1 MDFQSEL
8 SKCIQG
14 EVFFDLLS
22 RHLYSTDASIYRIA
36 PLGVILPRTRDDI
49 LQAIRVCG
57 ERGVSLTARGGG
69 TSLAGQA
76 VGSGMQID
84 FSRYLNRIL
93 ELNVEE
99 RWVRIEPGA
108 VLDNLN
114 AALAPHQLRF
124 GADVATSSRAT
135 LGGMI
140 ANNSSGAHSLVHGM
154 TADHVLELK
163 VALSDG
169 TITEL
174 HPMTGQA
181 LQEKR
186 ILERLEGRLYREL
199 PALAETHAD
208 AIGTRFPHI
217 QRRVSG
223 YNLNAFSNTDTP
235 VDLTRIIAG
244 SEGTL
249 ALILEAKL
257 HLVQTPVAKGLL
269 VVEFPDVLSAASA
282 VPRILEYGPTAIELV
297 DKLILDQTRGSA
309 SFARARGL
317 LRGDPGAVL
326 LVEHW
331 GSERREVEE
340 TILSLAETLKRLAIG
355 VACTPIVDPADQAR
369 IWELRKA
376 GVGLLMAV
384 KGDAKPYAFVE
395 DVAVNPA
402 DLDSFLRRFQQ
413 IVSAHGTYASWYGH
427 ASVGCLHVRPLL
439 NLKTVAGRQSLRS
452 MLDQISDL
460 ALEMHGSLSGEHGDG
475 ILRGGYLEKM
485 FGPELYQ
492 AFRQVKHLFDPTG
505 IFNPNRIVDTPDTL
519 SHLRVLPSVNEIP
532 EINTRLD
539 YSSDGGF
546 YRSIEVCSG
555 VGHCRKTLSGS
566 MCPSF
571 MATQSEGLSTRGRSN
586 ALIAALEGRLPDG
599 LANQQLYEIL
609 DLCLGCKA
617 CKHECPSFVD
627 MTKHKQEAL
636 FQRHQLRGI
645 PLRDWLVGH
654 IDQFLPSGGALA
666 WITNRLTQFRATRW
680 LAEKL
685 LGFDRRRTL
694 PAFTGM
700 SFRQHFSRRAP
711 HPCTPSRGEV
721 ALFVDCWLN
730 HCQPEIGMASVE
742 ILEAAGYAVR
752 LMKTRCCGRPALS
765 KGLLDRAAQLAE
777 DNTSVLYQ
785 HLKAGQAI
793 VVIEPSCLSTLRDDY
808 LYLLSGA
815 TREKAREIAAR
826 SQLID
831 EFLAGIPEDAWQ
843 TLSLQSFSDRVL
855 VHGHCHQKALGGMS
869 ALEGM
874 LQRIPDVDMKVLE
887 TSCCGM
893 AGAFGYEVG
902 HYEMSRACV
911 ERLLAPA
918 IREAPPSTVVLAPGF
933 SCRQQIAHFT
943 GCHALHPV
951 ELLARLVR
959 GR

>member
-1 MDFQSEL
+1 
-8 SKCIQG
+8 
-14 EVFFDLLS
+14 VFFDLLN

-36 PLGVILPRTRDDI
+36 PLGVILPKTQDDV
-49 LQAIRVCG
+49 LQVIRVCG
-57 ERGVSLTARGGG
+57 ERGVSVTARGGG

-76 VGSGMQID
+76 VGSGVQID

-93 ELNVEE
+93 EVNLDQ
-99 RWVRIEPGA
+99 RFVRVEPGA

-114 AALAPHQLRF
+114 DALAPYNMRF

-169 TITEL
+169 TVTEL
-174 HPMTGQA
+174 RPFSGRA

-186 ILERLEGRLYREL
+186 FLQRLEGRLYREL
-199 PALAETHAD
+199 PALAEAHAQ
-208 AIGTRFPHI
+208 AIQTRFPHI

-223 YNLNAFSNTDTP
+223 YNLNAFSNADTP
-235 VDLTRIIAG
+235 IDLTRIIAG

-257 HLVQTPVAKGLL
+257 NLVPAPAAKGLL

-282 VPRILEYGPTAIELV
+282 VPRILEYGPTAIELI

-309 SFARARGL
+309 NFARARGL
-317 LRGDPGAVL
+317 LRGEPGAVL
-326 LVEHW
+326 LVERW
-331 GSERREVEE
+331 GSEAKEVEE
-340 TILSLAETLKRLAIG
+340 MILSLAERLKRLAIG
-355 VACTPIVDPADQAR
+355 IARTPILDPTDQAR

-395 DVAVNPA
+395 DVAVSPA
-402 DLDSFLRRFQQ
+402 HLDSYLRRFQQ
-413 IVSAHGTYASWYGH
+413 IVSEHRTHASWYGH
-427 ASVGCLHVRPLL
+427 AGVGCLHVRPLL
-439 NLKTVAGRQSLRS
+439 NLKTIEGRQSLRS
-452 MLDQISDL
+452 ILDQVSDL

-475 ILRGGYLEKM
+475 IVRGGYLEKM

-492 AFRQVKHLFDPTG
+492 AFRQVKNLFDPAG

-519 SHLRVLPSVNEIP
+519 SSLKILPSVSEIP

-546 YRSIEVCSG
+546 YRSLEMCSG

-586 ALIAALEGRLPDG
+586 GLIAALEGRLPEG

-617 CKHECPSFVD
+617 CKNECPSFVD
-627 MTKHKQEAL
+627 MTKHKQELL
-636 FQRHQLRGI
+636 FQRHRLRGA
-645 PLRDWLVGH
+645 PMRDLLVGH
-654 IDQFLPSGGALA
+654 VDTLLPAGGALA
-666 WITNRLTQFRATRW
+666 WIANRLSRFRTTRW

-685 LGFDRRRTL
+685 LGFDRRRVI
-694 PAFTGM
+694 PAFSPI
-700 SFRQHFSRRAP
+700 SFRRRFSRRAP
-711 HPCTPSRGEV
+711 NPRTPSRGEV

-730 HCQPEIGMASVE
+730 HCQPEVGMASVE
-742 ILEAAGYAVR
+742 LLEAAGFAVR
-752 LMKTRCCGRPALS
+752 LTETRCCGRPALS
-765 KGLLDRAAQLAE
+765 KGLLDRAARLAE
-777 DNTSVLYQ
+777 YNTAVLYQ
-785 HLKAGQAI
+785 HLKAGRAI
-793 VVIEPSCLSTLRDDY
+793 VVVEPSCLSTMRDDY

-815 TREKAREIAAR
+815 TREKAREIASR

-831 EFLAGIPEDAWQ
+831 EFLADIAEDAWQ
-843 TLSLQSFSDRVL
+843 AMSLRSFPDRVL
-855 VHGHCHQKALGGMS
+855 LHGHCHQKALGAMKS
-869 ALEGM
+869 LEGV
-874 LQRIPDVDMKVLE
+874 LQRIPGVDVTLLE

-902 HYEMSRACV
+902 HYEVSRACV

-943 GCHALHPV
+943 GRQALHPV
-951 ELLARLVR
+951 ELLARLAR
-959 GR
+959 T